1 MTEKNTLAVKLVN
14 HTPNPDETVYRA
26 AVICYSKDYIP
37 EDAVP
42 DNEKIKKLI
51 NHLYSSGHLST
62 FEHASFTFAIT
73 GISRIATHQLVRHRM
88 ASFSQQSQRYVAS
101 GEHDFQVVPPSIA
114 ERPDL
119 LEEYT
124 AMANGCMK
132 FYESLVLAG
141 VNKEDARYIL
151 PHGMSSKITVTMN
164 ARELD
169 HFFTLRM
176 CERAQW
182 EIRSLAGKMLDQAL
196 GKAPLLFEKSEAPC
210 SRRECRESAP
220 CRKYPSSYK

>member
-1 MTEKNTLAVKLVN
+1 MNY
-14 HTPNPDETVYRA
+14 TPNPDETVYRA

-182 EIRSLAGKMLDQAL
+182 EIRNLAGKMLELARK
-196 GKAPLLFEKSEAPC
+196 KAPLLFEKSGPPC
-210 SRRECRESAP
+210 ARGKCPESNP
-220 CRKYPSSYK
+220 CGKGK